1 MVLGITANV
10 DKPEVKKP
18 LRKVVTWLRRNRVD
32 FILEDST
39 SEYLGQPEMDAPIH
53 SLPDF
58 GDKCDMVLAFGGDG
72 TILST
77 ARSLAPHGIPV
88 LGVKVGGMGFLAELI
103 PDDLWTGLDD
113 ILQGNYKIAE
123 RMMLSARIVDERD
136 VRFHALNDFVLDKG
150 ALPRVVRIRTYIDGQ
165 FLNTYIGDGLII
177 ATPTGS
183 TAYSLAAGG
192 PILLPDMDAI
202 LITPISPHSLA
213 ARPVVISADKKIKVV
228 VEFAPEDIILSADGQ
243 TSVQLTEG
251 DKVIFERSE
260 YRMKLVSY
268 TGRSFYDVLR
278 AKLNWGED
286 VRGV

>member
-1 MVLGITANV
+1 MVLGITANI
-10 DKPEVKKP
+10 DKPEVKRP
-18 LRKVVTWLRRNRVD
+18 LKKVVSWLQRNHVD
-32 FILEDST
+32 FLLEDAT
-39 SEYLGQPEMDAPIH
+39 FDYLGKPDVVATIH
-53 SLPDF
+53 TLPDF
-58 GDKCDMVLAFGGDG
+58 GGKCDIVLAFGGDG

-103 PDDLWTGLDD
+103 PDDLWTGLED
-113 ILQGNYKIAE
+113 ILQGRYTVVE
-123 RMMLSARIVDERD
+123 RMMLSARIVDD
-136 VRFHALNDFVLDKG
+136 GNVRFHALNDFVLDKG
-150 ALPRVVRIRTYIDGQ
+150 ALPRVVRIRTYIDGKY
-165 FLNTYIGDGLII
+165 LNTYIGDGLII

-202 LITPISPHSLA
+202 LITPISPHSLG
-213 ARPVVISADKKIKVV
+213 ARPVVISPDKKVKVV
-228 VEFAPEDIILSADGQ
+228 VEFAPEDVILSADGQ
-243 TSVQLTEG
+243 VSVQLTEG
-251 DKVIFERSE
+251 DQAVFERSE

-268 TGRSFYDVLR
+268 TGHSFCDVLR